1 MNSLITED
9 KFMVNQIYH
18 ANILSCHDSPVLV
31 MGESGT
37 GKETM
42 AQILHGNRQ
51 PSSDSRHTTNF
62 VPVNVTT
69 LQEDLFESLLFGHL
83 KGSFTGATRDATGFV
98 QQAHK
103 GTLFLDEIGELP
115 YHLQPK
121 LLRFIQYKK
130 YNKIGDASEYNAT
143 CRFVFSTN
151 KDLRKEVEEGRFRLD
166 LYFRISTF
174 IIKTSPLR
182 DRPQDIVLYLKAM
195 QIPKPEEL
203 TKTILSKTKLL
214 GNYRE
219 LHSIVARYKTLGEL
233 IIY

>member
-1 MNSLITED
+1 
-9 KFMVNQIYH
+9 MVSQIYH

-37 GKETM
+37 GKETL
-42 AQILHGNRQ
+42 AEILHGNRKPASNVRQ
-51 PSSDSRHTTNF
+51 TTNF

-69 LQEDLFESLLFGHL
+69 LQEDLFESLLFGHI
-83 KGSFTGATRDATGFV
+83 KGSFTGATRDANGFV
-98 QQAHK
+98 QQAHN

-121 LLRFIQYKK
+121 LLRFIQNRR
-130 YNKIGDASEYNAT
+130 YNKIGDAAEYNAT

-166 LYFRISTF
+166 LYFRISTY

-182 DRPQDIVLYLKAM
+182 DRPQDIILYLKAL
-195 QIPKPEEL
+195 QIPEPEEL

-219 LHSIVARYKTLGEL
+219 LQSIVARYKTLGEL

>member
-1 MNSLITED
+1 MI
-9 KFMVNQIYH
+9 NQIYH

-37 GKETM
+37 GKETI
-42 AQILHGNRQ
+42 AEILHGNRKPASNVRQ
-51 PSSDSRHTTNF
+51 TTNF

-69 LQEDLFESLLFGHL
+69 LQEDLFESLLFGHI
-83 KGSFTGATRDATGFV
+83 KGSFTGATRDANGFV
-98 QQAHK
+98 QQAHN

-121 LLRFIQYKK
+121 LLRFIQNRR
-130 YNKIGDASEYNAT
+130 YNKIGDAAEYNAT

-166 LYFRISTF
+166 LYFRISTY

-182 DRPQDIVLYLKAM
+182 DRPQDIILYLKAL
-195 QIPKPEEL
+195 QIPEPEEL

-219 LHSIVARYKTLGEL
+219 LQSIVARYKTLGEL

>member
-1 MNSLITED
+1 
-9 KFMVNQIYH
+9 
-18 ANILSCHDSPVLV
+18 

-37 GKETM
+37 GKETI
-42 AQILHGNRQ
+42 AEILHGNRKPASNVRQ
-51 PSSDSRHTTNF
+51 TTNF

-69 LQEDLFESLLFGHL
+69 LQEDLFESLLFGHI
-83 KGSFTGATRDATGFV
+83 KGSFTGATRDANGFV
-98 QQAHK
+98 QQAHN

-121 LLRFIQYKK
+121 LLRFIQNRR
-130 YNKIGDASEYNAT
+130 YNKIGDAAEYNAT

-166 LYFRISTF
+166 LYFRISTY

-182 DRPQDIVLYLKAM
+182 DRPQDIILYLKAM
-195 QIPKPEEL
+195 QIPEPEEL

-219 LHSIVARYKTLGEL
+219 LQSIVARYKTLGEL

>member
-1 MNSLITED
+1 
-9 KFMVNQIYH
+9 
-18 ANILSCHDSPVLV
+18 

-37 GKETM
+37 GKETI
-42 AQILHGNRQ
+42 AEILHGNRQ
-51 PSSDSRHTTNF
+51 PASGSRQTTNF

-69 LQEDLFESLLFGHL
+69 LQEDLFESLLFGHV
-83 KGSFTGATRDATGFV
+83 KGSFTGATRDVTGFV
-98 QQAHK
+98 QQAHR

-121 LLRFIQYKK
+121 LLRFIQHRK
-130 YNKIGDASEYNAT
+130 YNKIGDAAECNAT

-151 KDLRKEVEEGRFRLD
+151 KDLRKEVDEGRFRLD
-166 LYFRISTF
+166 LYFRISTY

-182 DRPQDIVLYLKAM
+182 DRPQDIVLYLKHM
-195 QIPKPEEL
+195 EIPEPEQL
-203 TKTILSKTKLL
+203 TKTILTKTKLL

-219 LHSIVARYKTLGEL
+219 LQSIVARYKTLGEL

>member
-1 MNSLITED
+1 
-9 KFMVNQIYH
+9 
-18 ANILSCHDSPVLV
+18 

-37 GKETM
+37 GKETI
-42 AQILHGNRQ
+42 AEILHGNRKPASNVRQ
-51 PSSDSRHTTNF
+51 TTNF

-69 LQEDLFESLLFGHL
+69 LQEDLFESLLFGHI
-83 KGSFTGATRDATGFV
+83 KGSFTGATRDANGFV
-98 QQAHK
+98 QQAHN

-121 LLRFIQYKK
+121 LLRFIQNRR
-130 YNKIGDASEYNAT
+130 YNKIGDAAEYNAT

-166 LYFRISTF
+166 LYFRISTY

-182 DRPQDIVLYLKAM
+182 DRPQDIILYLKAL
-195 QIPKPEEL
+195 QIPEPEEL

-219 LHSIVARYKTLGEL
+219 LQSIVARYKTLGEL

>member
-1 MNSLITED
+1 
-9 KFMVNQIYH
+9 MVSQIYH

-37 GKETM
+37 GKETI
-42 AQILHGNRQ
+42 AEILHGNKQPASGSRQ
-51 PSSDSRHTTNF
+51 TTNF

-69 LQEDLFESLLFGHL
+69 LQEDLFESLLFGHV
-83 KGSFTGATRDATGFV
+83 KGSFTGATRDVTGFV
-98 QQAHK
+98 QQAHR

-121 LLRFIQYKK
+121 LLRFIQHRK
-130 YNKIGDASEYNAT
+130 YNKIGDAAECNAT

-151 KDLRKEVEEGRFRLD
+151 KDLRKEVDEGRFRLD
-166 LYFRISTF
+166 LYFRISTY

-182 DRPQDIVLYLKAM
+182 DRPQDIVLYLNHM
-195 QIPKPEEL
+195 EIPEPEEL
-203 TKTILSKTKLL
+203 TKTILTKTRLL

-219 LHSIVARYKTLGEL
+219 LQSIVARYKTLGEL